1 MTTAKMERRRT
12 TMTMICHRSW
22 ETLHSSSPLQ
32 WQEWQKSQ
40 LGSVHPVHPLHH
52 LHHLHCQSV
61 PHGLEH
67 RWMTCTAKAVN
78 AFGFAAAHEYIKV
91 RWQDYMMERTM
102 MMAIAGKLCA
112 GEQSRRRR
120 DGGEPSLGLQRTGA
134 LPSLWIIIIIMMII
148 IMILMMTTMMM
159 LMTNTMMRTFALCLQ
174 RSGPIMINPKKIMT
188 SMIIMMLDHH
198 DDGNGFC
205 RCWFYWQLFLAIVT
219 IAVIIPVVFIKD
231 KSL

>member
-40 LGSVHPVHPLHH
+40 LGSVHPLHH

-78 AFGFAAAHEYIKV
+78 AFGFDAAHEYIKV
-91 RWQDYMMERTM
+91 RWQDYMMERTMMMAMMMAMMITTMMEKTMIMTMMMAMMTTMMMAMMMTMMERTM

-134 LPSLWIIIIIMMII
+134 LPSLWWWWSSSWDVP
-148 IMILMMTTMMM
+148 LLPTT
-159 LMTNTMMRTFALCLQ
+159 LL
-174 RSGPIMINPKKIMT
+174 P
-188 SMIIMMLDHH
+188 
-198 DDGNGFC
+198 
-205 RCWFYWQLFLAIVT
+205 T
-219 IAVIIPVVFIKD
+219 IPFTYR
-231 KSL
+231 

>member
-52 LHHLHCQSV
+52 LHCQSV

-102 MMAIAGKLCA
+102 MMAMMM
-112 GEQSRRRR
+112 
-120 DGGEPSLGLQRTGA
+120 T
-134 LPSLWIIIIIMMII
+134 MMITT
-148 IMILMMTTMMM
+148 MMEKTMMTTMMM